1 MDFTMNMMDNG
12 RAIPTSQAAAVAAMG
27 GQVAYQAHAVSVT
40 PTVSQQTQPQPQ
52 PQQPPPPAPAQRG
65 SLHESD
71 GGAGLGGEGKVQEL
85 TKDDSQGAFTP
96 PPRVSSV
103 TSHESRVEK
112 GTDTNDFEPLIKVE
126 IRGGIPG
133 LNIGGEKDKNN
144 IVQLHFNS
152 VNEVLH
158 YFSQR
163 SVPQHIDAFNLLTNP
178 DLVRNI
184 NPDLVRNHF
193 LYVPNPQEGVR
204 VASNGYSSGG
214 SNSAQTPPAQGGPAT
229 SPVVVKQGSSSSGG
243 YSKQGDRRRES
254 GQSSSSTLAPGSLIP
269 RPGVDQSGA
278 SFVCWICGLDLQKS
292 LQFEEHM
299 VDQHSVDKP
308 YRCDDCG
315 VTFKRKAHL
324 DRHRRI
330 HLPTRPYQC
339 TVCGKGFTRNEHVRR
354 HSFTH
359 SGEKPY
365 HCPTCNKTFS
375 RREHLTKH
383 LLSHTKPPG
392 PHSPPPGGHPH
403 TPGEYEYMCS
413 SPAESPN
420 PPQPQLTATTVSAIT
435 SLGGA
440 AQIPSSLL
448 HAAVPQL
455 LPPSSAHSSKHQQ
468 PHHRLAAH
476 HSQGL
481 ATTLLLQTTDQNG
494 RLVTINQGS
503 SGAVPT
509 SVVTTSSS
517 SHHGPSSSGHQGS
530 SGGSGSSRG
539 HNHNG
544 EPVPR
549 PYQCGVCGKAFIRN
563 EHLRRHVLTH
573 SGEKPHACTTCGKA
587 FSRREHLTK
596 HMRSHIKPS
605 ASGST
610 QSSSQASHGSIQ
622 VGVSGSA
629 ATPQATLTVAQSAA
643 VSLPTASVV
652 ASSAAHQQPPPGV
665 AHTVAASHG
674 TPVAHAAH
682 LPPGTHYLPMF
693 GLLAE
698 VV

>member
-1 MDFTMNMMDNG
+1 MDFTMNMIDNG
-12 RAIPTSQAAAVAAMG
+12 RGIPATQAAAVAAMG

-40 PTVSQQTQPQPQ
+40 PTVSQQQQQ
-52 PQQPPPPAPAQRG
+52 QQQQQPPPPQQQQQRG

-71 GGAGLGGEGKVQEL
+71 GGAGLAGEGKVQEL

-103 TSHESRVEK
+103 ASHESRVEK
-112 GTDTNDFEPLIKVE
+112 GTDTTDFEPLIKVE

-133 LNIGGEKDKNN
+133 LNTGTEKDKNS

-214 SNSAQTPPAQGGPAT
+214 SNSAQTPPAQGGAAT
-229 SPVVVKQGSSSSGG
+229 SPVVVKQGSGSSGG
-243 YSKQGDRRRES
+243 YGKQGDRRRD
-254 GQSSSSTLAPGSLIP
+254 SSQGSLTPGAILP
-269 RPGVDQSGA
+269 RPGVDTSGA
-278 SFVCWICGLDLQKS
+278 SFMCWICGADMQKS

-308 YRCDDCG
+308 YRCEDCG

-339 TVCGKGFTRNEHVRR
+339 AVCGKGFTRNEHVRR

-392 PHSPPPGGHPH
+392 PHSPPPSGHPH
-403 TPGEYEYMCS
+403 TP
-413 SPAESPN
+413 
-420 PPQPQLTATTVSAIT
+420 
-435 SLGGA
+435 
-440 AQIPSSLL
+440 
-448 HAAVPQL
+448 
-455 LPPSSAHSSKHQQ
+455 
-468 PHHRLAAH
+468 
-476 HSQGL
+476 GL

-494 RLVTINQGS
+494 RLVTINQGT
-503 SGAVPT
+503 GTAVPT

-517 SHHGPSSSGHQGS
+517 SHHAGQGSSSHTGGGS
-530 SGGSGSSRG
+530 SGGSTRG
-539 HNHNG
+539 LNHNG

-549 PYQCGVCGKAFIRN
+549 PYQCGVCGKSFIRN

-573 SGEKPHACTTCGKA
+573 SGEKPHACGTCGKA

-596 HMRSHIKPS
+596 HMRSHIKVTAP
-605 ASGST
+605 G
-610 QSSSQASHGSIQ
+610 QSSSQPSHGSIQ
-622 VGVSGSA
+622 VGGVSGSVVA
-629 ATPQATLTVAQSAA
+629 PQVTTAVAQTAT
-643 VSLPTASVV
+643 VSLPTPSVV
-652 ASSAAHQQPPPGV
+652 ATSNAHQQPPPHGV
-665 AHTVAASHG
+665 THTVAGSHG

>member
-1 MDFTMNMMDNG
+1 MDFTMNMIDNG
-12 RAIPTSQAAAVAAMG
+12 RGIPATQAAAVAAMG
-27 GQVAYQAHAVSVT
+27 GQVTYQAHAVSVA
-40 PTVSQQTQPQPQ
+40 PTVSQQQQ
-52 PQQPPPPAPAQRG
+52 QQPPPPPPQQQQRG
-65 SLHESD
+65 NLHESD
-71 GGAGLGGEGKVQEL
+71 GGAGLVGEGKVQEL

-103 TSHESRVEK
+103 ASHESRMEK
-112 GTDTNDFEPLIKVE
+112 GTDTTDFEPLIKVE

-133 LNIGGEKDKNN
+133 LNTGGEKDKNG

-214 SNSAQTPPAQGGPAT
+214 SNSAQTPPAQGGAAT
-229 SPVVVKQGSSSSGG
+229 SPVVVKQGSGSSGG

-254 GQSSSSTLAPGSLIP
+254 SQGSLTPGTIIP

-339 TVCGKGFTRNEHVRR
+339 GVCGKGFTRNEHVRR

-392 PHSPPPGGHPH
+392 PHSPPPSGHPH
-403 TPGEYEYMCS
+403 TP
-413 SPAESPN
+413 
-420 PPQPQLTATTVSAIT
+420 
-435 SLGGA
+435 
-440 AQIPSSLL
+440 
-448 HAAVPQL
+448 
-455 LPPSSAHSSKHQQ
+455 
-468 PHHRLAAH
+468 
-476 HSQGL
+476 GL

-494 RLVTINQGS
+494 RLVTINQGT
-503 SGAVPT
+503 GTAVPT
-509 SVVTTSSS
+509 SVVTTTSS
-517 SHHGPSSSGHQGS
+517 SHHGQGNSSHTGS
-530 SGGSGSSRG
+530 SGGSTRG
-539 HNHNG
+539 LNHNG

-549 PYQCGVCGKAFIRN
+549 PYQCGVCGKSFIRN

-573 SGEKPHACTTCGKA
+573 SGEKPHACGTCGKA

-596 HMRSHIKPS
+596 HMRSHIKVATP
-605 ASGST
+605 GSV
-610 QSSSQASHGSIQ
+610 QSSSQPTHGSIQ
-622 VGVSGSA
+622 IGGISGSV
-629 ATPQATLTVAQSAA
+629 ATPQPTPTVAQTAT
-643 VSLPTASVV
+643 VSLPTPSVV
-652 ASSAAHQQPPPGV
+652 ATSNAHQQPPPHGV
-665 AHTVAASHG
+665 THTVAGSHG

>member
-1 MDFTMNMMDNG
+1 MDFTMNMIDNG
-12 RAIPTSQAAAVAAMG
+12 RGIPATQAAAVAAMG
-27 GQVAYQAHAVSVT
+27 GQVTYQAHAVSVT
-40 PTVSQQTQPQPQ
+40 PTVSQQQQQ
-52 PQQPPPPAPAQRG
+52 QQQQPPPPPQQQQPQPQG
-65 SLHESD
+65 GMHEGD
-71 GGAGLGGEGKVQEL
+71 GGAGLPGEGKVQEL

-103 TSHESRVEK
+103 ASHESRVEK
-112 GTDTNDFEPLIKVE
+112 
-126 IRGGIPG
+126 
-133 LNIGGEKDKNN
+133 
-144 IVQLHFNS
+144 
-152 VNEVLH
+152 
-158 YFSQR
+158 
-163 SVPQHIDAFNLLTNP
+163 

-214 SNSAQTPPAQGGPAT
+214 SNSAQTPPAQGGSAT
-229 SPVVVKQGSSSSGG
+229 SPVVVKQGSSSGG

-254 GQSSSSTLAPGSLIP
+254 GQSTLPPPGTIIA
-269 RPGVDQSGA
+269 RPGVDTSGA
-278 SFVCWICGLDLQKS
+278 SFVCWICGLDMQKS

-339 TVCGKGFTRNEHVRR
+339 AVCGKGFTRNEHVRR

-392 PHSPPPGGHPH
+392 SHSPPPSGHPH
-403 TPGEYEYMCS
+403 TPGEYEYMT
-413 SPAESPN
+413 SPADSPN
-420 PPQPQLTATTVSAIT
+420 PSQPQLGSASTAAIT
-435 SLGGA
+435 SLSGA

-455 LPPSSAHSSKHQQ
+455 LPPTHTTIKHPQ

-476 HSQGL
+476 HTPGL
-481 ATTLLLQTTDQNG
+481 ATTLLLQTTDQSG
-494 RLVTINQGS
+494 RLVTINPPSGS
-503 SGAVPT
+503 GSAVPT
-509 SVVTTSSS
+509 SVVTTST
-517 SHHGPSSSGHQGS
+517 SHHSGQASGGHGGGSSSSGS
-530 SGGSGSSRG
+530 TRG
-539 HNHNG
+539 LNHNG

-549 PYQCGVCGKAFIRN
+549 PYQCGVCGKSFIRN

-573 SGEKPHACTTCGKA
+573 SGEKPHACGTCGKA

-596 HMRSHIKPS
+596 HMRSHIKVNAPG
-605 ASGST
+605 SG
-610 QSSSQASHGSIQ
+610 QSSSQPSHSIQ
-622 VGVSGSA
+622 IGVSSVA
-629 ATPQATLTVAQSAA
+629 APQAAPAVVQTAT
-643 VSLPTASVV
+643 VSLPTPTVV
-652 ASSAAHQQPPPGV
+652 ASSNAHQQPPPHGV
-665 AHTVAASHG
+665 THTVAGSHG

>member
-1 MDFTMNMMDNG
+1 MDFTMNMIDNG
-12 RAIPTSQAAAVAAMG
+12 RGIPATQAAAVAAMG
-27 GQVAYQAHAVSVT
+27 GQVTYQAHAVSVT
-40 PTVSQQTQPQPQ
+40 PTVSQQQQQ
-52 PQQPPPPAPAQRG
+52 QQQQPPPPPQQQQPQPQG
-65 SLHESD
+65 GMHEGD
-71 GGAGLGGEGKVQEL
+71 GGAGLPGEGKVQEL

-103 TSHESRVEK
+103 ASHESRVEK
-112 GTDTNDFEPLIKVE
+112 GTDTTDFEPLIKVE

-133 LNIGGEKDKNN
+133 INTGDKDKNS

-214 SNSAQTPPAQGGPAT
+214 SNSAQTPPAQGGSAT
-229 SPVVVKQGSSSSGG
+229 SPVVVKQGSSSGG

-254 GQSSSSTLAPGSLIP
+254 GQSTLPPPGTIIA
-269 RPGVDQSGA
+269 RPGVDTSGA
-278 SFVCWICGLDLQKS
+278 SFVCWICGLDMQKS

-339 TVCGKGFTRNEHVRR
+339 AVCGKGFTRNEHVRR

-392 PHSPPPGGHPH
+392 SHSPPPSGHPH
-403 TPGEYEYMCS
+403 TP
-413 SPAESPN
+413 
-420 PPQPQLTATTVSAIT
+420 
-435 SLGGA
+435 
-440 AQIPSSLL
+440 
-448 HAAVPQL
+448 
-455 LPPSSAHSSKHQQ
+455 
-468 PHHRLAAH
+468 
-476 HSQGL
+476 GL
-481 ATTLLLQTTDQNG
+481 ATTLLLQTTDQSG
-494 RLVTINQGS
+494 RLVTINPPSGS
-503 SGAVPT
+503 GSAVPT
-509 SVVTTSSS
+509 SVVTTST
-517 SHHGPSSSGHQGS
+517 SHHSGQASGGHGGGSSSSGS
-530 SGGSGSSRG
+530 TRG
-539 HNHNG
+539 LNHNG

-549 PYQCGVCGKAFIRN
+549 PYQCGVCGKSFIRN

-573 SGEKPHACTTCGKA
+573 SGEKPHACGTCGKA

-596 HMRSHIKPS
+596 HMRSHIKVNAPG
-605 ASGST
+605 SG
-610 QSSSQASHGSIQ
+610 QSSSQPSHSIQ
-622 VGVSGSA
+622 IGVSSVA
-629 ATPQATLTVAQSAA
+629 APQAAPAVVQTAT
-643 VSLPTASVV
+643 VSLPTPTVV
-652 ASSAAHQQPPPGV
+652 ASSNAHQQPPPHGV
-665 AHTVAASHG
+665 THTVAGSHG

>member
-1 MDFTMNMMDNG
+1 MDFTMNMIDG
-12 RAIPTSQAAAVAAMG
+12 RGIPATQAAAVAAMG
-27 GQVAYQAHAVSVT
+27 GQVTYQTHAVSVT
-40 PTVSQQTQPQPQ
+40 PTVSQQVQQQ
-52 PQQPPPPAPAQRG
+52 QQPPPPQQQPQQQG
-65 SLHESD
+65 SMHEGD
-71 GGAGLGGEGKVQEL
+71 GGAGLPGEGKVQEL

-103 TSHESRVEK
+103 ASHESRVEK
-112 GTDTNDFEPLIKVE
+112 GTDTTDFEPLIKVE

-133 LNIGGEKDKNN
+133 INTGDKDKNS

-214 SNSAQTPPAQGGPAT
+214 SNSAQTPPAQVGPAT
-229 SPVVVKQGSSSSGG
+229 SPVVVKQGSSSGG
-243 YSKQGDRRRES
+243 YNKQGDRRRDN
-254 GQSSSSTLAPGSLIP
+254 GQNTLPPPGTIIP
-269 RPGVDQSGA
+269 RPGGDTSGT
-278 SFVCWICGLDLQKS
+278 SFVCWICGLDMQKS

-339 TVCGKGFTRNEHVRR
+339 AVCGKGFTRNEHVRR

-403 TPGEYEYMCS
+403 TPGEYEYMT
-413 SPAESPN
+413 SPADSPN
-420 PPQPQLTATTVSAIT
+420 PPQQHLGSLSTTAALT
-435 SLGGA
+435 SLGGVG
-440 AQIPSSLL
+440 QIPSSLL

-455 LPPSSAHSSKHQQ
+455 LPPNHTVVKHPQ

-476 HSQGL
+476 HNPGL
-481 ATTLLLQTTDQNG
+481 ATTLLLQATDQTG
-494 RLVTINQGS
+494 RIVTINPPSGPG
-503 SGAVPT
+503 GAVPT
-509 SVVTTSSS
+509 SVVTTSSA
-517 SHHGPSSSGHQGS
+517 SHHSGQA
-530 SGGSGSSRG
+530 SGGHGGGGTSGSTRG
-539 HNHNG
+539 LNHNG

-549 PYQCGVCGKAFIRN
+549 PYQCGVCGKSFIRN

-573 SGEKPHACTTCGKA
+573 SGEKPHACGTCGKA

-596 HMRSHIKPS
+596 HMRSHIKV
-605 ASGST
+605 AAGSG
-610 QSSSQASHGSIQ
+610 QSSSQPSHSIQ
-622 VGVSGSA
+622 VAGVSSVA
-629 ATPQATLTVAQSAA
+629 APQATQAVVQTAT
-643 VSLPTASVV
+643 VSLPTPTVV
-652 ASSAAHQQPPPGV
+652 SSNAHQQPPPHGLT
-665 AHTVAASHG
+665 HTVAGSHG

>member
-1 MDFTMNMMDNG
+1 MNMIDNG
-12 RAIPTSQAAAVAAMG
+12 RGIPATQAAAVAAMG
-27 GQVAYQAHAVSVT
+27 GQVTYQAHAVSVT
-40 PTVSQQTQPQPQ
+40 PTVSQQQQQ
-52 PQQPPPPAPAQRG
+52 QQQQPPPPPQQQQPQPQG
-65 SLHESD
+65 GMHEGD
-71 GGAGLGGEGKVQEL
+71 GGAGLPGEGKVQEL

-103 TSHESRVEK
+103 ASHESRVEK
-112 GTDTNDFEPLIKVE
+112 GTDTTDFEPLIKVE

-133 LNIGGEKDKNN
+133 INTGDKDKNS

-214 SNSAQTPPAQGGPAT
+214 SNSAQTPPAQGGSAPSPA
-229 SPVVVKQGSSSSGG
+229 VVKQGSNSGG

-254 GQSSSSTLAPGSLIP
+254 GQSNLPPGTIIP
-269 RPGVDQSGA
+269 RPGIDTSGT
-278 SFVCWICGLDLQKS
+278 SFVCWICGLDMQKS

-339 TVCGKGFTRNEHVRR
+339 AVCGKGFTRNEHVRR

-392 PHSPPPGGHPH
+392 PHSPPPGGLPH
-403 TPGEYEYMCS
+403 TPGEYEYMT
-413 SPAESPN
+413 SPADSPN
-420 PPQPQLTATTVSAIT
+420 PSQPQLGSASTAAAIT

-440 AQIPSSLL
+440 AHIPSSLL

-455 LPPSSAHSSKHQQ
+455 LPPTHTTIKHPQ

-476 HSQGL
+476 HTPG
-481 ATTLLLQTTDQNG
+481 TTPLTT
-494 RLVTINQGS
+494 T
-503 SGAVPT
+503 
-509 SVVTTSSS
+509 
-517 SHHGPSSSGHQGS
+517 
-530 SGGSGSSRG
+530 
-539 HNHNG
+539 HNHNHH
-544 EPVPR
+544 PLASPS
-549 PYQCGVCGKAFIRN
+549 PS
-563 EHLRRHVLTH
+563 HLSHTH
-573 SGEKPHACTTCGKA
+573 
-587 FSRREHLTK
+587 
-596 HMRSHIKPS
+596 HI
-605 ASGST
+605 
-610 QSSSQASHGSIQ
+610 
-622 VGVSGSA
+622 
-629 ATPQATLTVAQSAA
+629 
-643 VSLPTASVV
+643 LP
-652 ASSAAHQQPPPGV
+652 
-665 AHTVAASHG
+665 
-674 TPVAHAAH
+674 
-682 LPPGTHYLPMF
+682 
-693 GLLAE
+693 
-698 VV
+698 

>member
-1 MDFTMNMMDNG
+1 MG
-12 RAIPTSQAAAVAAMG
+12 SAVKPSLDH
-27 GQVAYQAHAVSVT
+27 YQKSF
-40 PTVSQQTQPQPQ
+40 Q
-52 PQQPPPPAPAQRG
+52 
-65 SLHESD
+65 
-71 GGAGLGGEGKVQEL
+71 
-85 TKDDSQGAFTP
+85 
-96 PPRVSSV
+96 
-103 TSHESRVEK
+103 
-112 GTDTNDFEPLIKVE
+112 
-126 IRGGIPG
+126 
-133 LNIGGEKDKNN
+133 
-144 IVQLHFNS
+144 
-152 VNEVLH
+152 
-158 YFSQR
+158 
-163 SVPQHIDAFNLLTNP
+163 

-214 SNSAQTPPAQGGPAT
+214 SNSAQTPPAQGGAAT
-229 SPVVVKQGSSSSGG
+229 SPVVVKQGSGSSGG

-254 GQSSSSTLAPGSLIP
+254 SQGSLTPGTIIP

-339 TVCGKGFTRNEHVRR
+339 GVCGKGFTRNEHVRR

-392 PHSPPPGGHPH
+392 PHSPPPSGHPH
-403 TPGEYEYMCS
+403 TP
-413 SPAESPN
+413 
-420 PPQPQLTATTVSAIT
+420 
-435 SLGGA
+435 
-440 AQIPSSLL
+440 
-448 HAAVPQL
+448 
-455 LPPSSAHSSKHQQ
+455 
-468 PHHRLAAH
+468 
-476 HSQGL
+476 GL

-494 RLVTINQGS
+494 RLVTINQGT
-503 SGAVPT
+503 GTAVPT
-509 SVVTTSSS
+509 SVVTTTSS
-517 SHHGPSSSGHQGS
+517 SHHGQGNSSHTGS
-530 SGGSGSSRG
+530 SGGSTRG
-539 HNHNG
+539 LNHNG

-549 PYQCGVCGKAFIRN
+549 PYQCGVCGKSFIRN

-573 SGEKPHACTTCGKA
+573 SGEKPHACGTCGKA

-596 HMRSHIKPS
+596 HMRSHIKVATP
-605 ASGST
+605 GSV
-610 QSSSQASHGSIQ
+610 QSSSQPTHGSIQ
-622 VGVSGSA
+622 IGGISGSV
-629 ATPQATLTVAQSAA
+629 ATPQPTPTVAQTAT
-643 VSLPTASVV
+643 VSLPTPSVV
-652 ASSAAHQQPPPGV
+652 ATSNAHQQPPPHGV
-665 AHTVAASHG
+665 THTVAGSHG

>member
-1 MDFTMNMMDNG
+1 MDFTMNMIDNG
-12 RAIPTSQAAAVAAMG
+12 RGIPATQAAAVAAMG
-27 GQVAYQAHAVSVT
+27 GQVTYQAHAVSVA
-40 PTVSQQTQPQPQ
+40 PTVSQQQQ
-52 PQQPPPPAPAQRG
+52 QQPPPPPPQQQQRG
-65 SLHESD
+65 NLHESD
-71 GGAGLGGEGKVQEL
+71 GGAGLVGEGKVQEL

-103 TSHESRVEK
+103 ASHESRMEK
-112 GTDTNDFEPLIKVE
+112 GTDTTDFEPLIKVE

-133 LNIGGEKDKNN
+133 LNTGGEKDKNG

-214 SNSAQTPPAQGGPAT
+214 SNSAQTPPAQGGAAT
-229 SPVVVKQGSSSSGG
+229 SPVVVKQGSGSSGG

-254 GQSSSSTLAPGSLIP
+254 SQGSLTPGTIIP

-339 TVCGKGFTRNEHVRR
+339 GVCGKGFTRNEHVRR

-392 PHSPPPGGHPH
+392 PHSPPPSGHPH
-403 TPGEYEYMCS
+403 TPGEYEYLC

-420 PPQPQLTATTVSAIT
+420 PPQPQLGAATVTAAAIT

-440 AQIPSSLL
+440 GQIPSSLL

-455 LPPSSAHSSKHQQ
+455 LPPSTSHSSIKHQQ

-494 RLVTINQGS
+494 RLVTINQGT
-503 SGAVPT
+503 GTAVPT

-517 SHHGPSSSGHQGS
+517 SHHGQGNSSHTGS
-530 SGGSGSSRG
+530 SGGSTRG
-539 HNHNG
+539 LNHNG

-549 PYQCGVCGKAFIRN
+549 PYQCGVCGKSFIRN

-573 SGEKPHACTTCGKA
+573 SGEKPHACGTCGKA

-596 HMRSHIKPS
+596 HMRSHIKVATP
-605 ASGST
+605 GSV
-610 QSSSQASHGSIQ
+610 QSSSQPTHGSIQ
-622 VGVSGSA
+622 IGGISGSV
-629 ATPQATLTVAQSAA
+629 ATPQPTPTVAQTAT
-643 VSLPTASVV
+643 VSLPTPSVV
-652 ASSAAHQQPPPGV
+652 ATSNAHQQPPPHGV
-665 AHTVAASHG
+665 THTVAGSHG

>member
-1 MDFTMNMMDNG
+1 MDFTMNMIDNG
-12 RAIPTSQAAAVAAMG
+12 RGIPATQAAAVAAMG
-27 GQVAYQAHAVSVT
+27 GQVTYQAHAVNVT
-40 PTVSQQTQPQPQ
+40 PTVSQQQPQQ
-52 PQQPPPPAPAQRG
+52 QQQPPPPPQQQQPQPRG
-65 SLHESD
+65 GMHEGD
-71 GGAGLGGEGKVQEL
+71 GGAGLPGEGKVQEL

-103 TSHESRVEK
+103 ASHESRVEK
-112 GTDTNDFEPLIKVE
+112 GTDTTDFEPLIKVE

-133 LNIGGEKDKNN
+133 INTGDKDKNS

-152 VNEVLH
+152 VDEVLH
-158 YFSQR
+158 CFSQR

-214 SNSAQTPPAQGGPAT
+214 SNSAQTPPTQGGPTT
-229 SPVVVKQGSSSSGG
+229 SPVVVKQDTSSGGGGG
-243 YSKQGDRRRES
+243 YSKQGERRRDS
-254 GQSSSSTLAPGSLIP
+254 GHSNLPPGTIIP
-269 RPGVDQSGA
+269 RPGVDTSGA
-278 SFVCWICGLDLQKS
+278 SFVCWICGLDMQKS

-339 TVCGKGFTRNEHVRR
+339 AVCGKGFTRNEHVRR

-403 TPGEYEYMCS
+403 TPG
-413 SPAESPN
+413 
-420 PPQPQLTATTVSAIT
+420 
-435 SLGGA
+435 
-440 AQIPSSLL
+440 
-448 HAAVPQL
+448 
-455 LPPSSAHSSKHQQ
+455 
-468 PHHRLAAH
+468 
-476 HSQGL
+476 L
-481 ATTLLLQTTDQNG
+481 ATTLLLQTTDQSG
-494 RLVTINQGS
+494 RIVTINPPGGS
-503 SGAVPT
+503 GIATP
-509 SVVTTSSS
+509 VVTTSST
-517 SHHGPSSSGHQGS
+517 SHHSGQGSGGHGGGSS
-530 SGGSGSSRG
+530 SGGSTRG
-539 HNHNG
+539 LNHNG

-549 PYQCGVCGKAFIRN
+549 PYQCGVCGKSFIRN

-573 SGEKPHACTTCGKA
+573 SGEKPHACVTCGKA

-596 HMRSHIKPS
+596 HMRSHIKVNA
-605 ASGST
+605 ASGSG
-610 QSSSQASHGSIQ
+610 QSSSQPSHSIQ
-622 VGVSGSA
+622 VAGVSSV
-629 ATPQATLTVAQSAA
+629 ATPQPAPAVVQTAT
-643 VSLPTASVV
+643 VSLPTPTVV
-652 ASSAAHQQPPPGV
+652 ASSNAHQQPPPHGV
-665 AHTVAASHG
+665 THTVAGSHG

>member
-339 TVCGKGFTRNEHVRR
+339 AVCGKGFTRNEHVRR

-403 TPGEYEYMCS
+403 TP
-413 SPAESPN
+413 
-420 PPQPQLTATTVSAIT
+420 
-435 SLGGA
+435 
-440 AQIPSSLL
+440 
-448 HAAVPQL
+448 
-455 LPPSSAHSSKHQQ
+455 
-468 PHHRLAAH
+468 
-476 HSQGL
+476 GL

>member
-1 MDFTMNMMDNG
+1 MDFTMNMIDNG
-12 RAIPTSQAAAVAAMG
+12 RGIPATQAAAVAAMG

-40 PTVSQQTQPQPQ
+40 PTVSQQQQQ
-52 PQQPPPPAPAQRG
+52 QQQQQPPPPQQQQQRG

-71 GGAGLGGEGKVQEL
+71 GGAGLAGEGKVQEL

-103 TSHESRVEK
+103 ASHESRVEK
-112 GTDTNDFEPLIKVE
+112 GTDTTDFEPLIKVE

-133 LNIGGEKDKNN
+133 LNTGTEKDKNS

-214 SNSAQTPPAQGGPAT
+214 SNSAQTPPAQGGAAT
-229 SPVVVKQGSSSSGG
+229 SPVVVKQGSGSSGG
-243 YSKQGDRRRES
+243 YGKQGDRRRD
-254 GQSSSSTLAPGSLIP
+254 SSQGSLTPGAILP
-269 RPGVDQSGA
+269 RPGVDTSGA
-278 SFVCWICGLDLQKS
+278 SFMCWICGADMQKS

-299 VDQHSVDKP
+299 VDQHS
-308 YRCDDCG
+308 
-315 VTFKRKAHL
+315 
-324 DRHRRI
+324 
-330 HLPTRPYQC
+330 
-339 TVCGKGFTRNEHVRR
+339 
-354 HSFTH
+354 
-359 SGEKPY
+359 
-365 HCPTCNKTFS
+365 
-375 RREHLTKH
+375 
-383 LLSHTKPPG
+383 
-392 PHSPPPGGHPH
+392 
-403 TPGEYEYMCS
+403 EYDYMCS
-413 SPAESPN
+413 PADSPT
-420 PPQPQLTATTVSAIT
+420 PPQQQQLGHVTAAAIT
-435 SLGGA
+435 TLGGA
-440 AQIPSSLL
+440 GQIPSSLL

-455 LPPSSAHSSKHQQ
+455 LPPSATHGSIKHQQ

-494 RLVTINQGS
+494 RLVTINQGT
-503 SGAVPT
+503 GTAVPT

-517 SHHGPSSSGHQGS
+517 SHHAGQGSSSHTGGGS
-530 SGGSGSSRG
+530 SGGSTRG
-539 HNHNG
+539 LNHNG

-549 PYQCGVCGKAFIRN
+549 PYQCGVCGKSFIRN

-573 SGEKPHACTTCGKA
+573 SGEKPHACGTCGKA

-596 HMRSHIKPS
+596 HMRSHIKVTAP
-605 ASGST
+605 G
-610 QSSSQASHGSIQ
+610 QSSSQPSHGSIQ
-622 VGVSGSA
+622 VGGVSGSVVA
-629 ATPQATLTVAQSAA
+629 PQVTTAVAQTAT
-643 VSLPTASVV
+643 VSLPTPSVV
-652 ASSAAHQQPPPGV
+652 ATSNAHQQPPPHGV
-665 AHTVAASHG
+665 THTVAGSHG